1 MANQKYNWNEI
12 EQEYVTGKLTYRELA
27 DKHNVSESRIG
38 VVGGKRDWAKKRK
51 EYREGI
57 NTAAIEEAKKATAF
71 EKGRFDELTTRACD
85 AVVAAMAQ
93 QATEAYNAG
102 RLNDKVSKSILSAV
116 REALEIKY
124 RVLDIPLPVQRH
136 DVPKEI
142 IAPGEATMRELEEF
156 FGQGKLSAFINTN
169 QGGNGA
175 SGNGSDGDLN

>member
-27 DKHNVSESRIG
+27 DKHKVSESRIG

-136 DVPKEI
+136 DIQEPIK
-142 IAPGEATMRELEEF
+142 APGERIEEELKEF
-156 FGQGKLSAFINTN
+156 LSTRGLTSIAEIEV
-169 QGGNGA
+169 GGNGA
-175 SGNGSDGDLN
+175 DSNLN

>member
-102 RLNDKVSKSILSAV
+102 QLNDKVSKSILSAV

-136 DVPKEI
+136 DIQEPIK
-142 IAPGEATMRELEEF
+142 APGERIEEELKEF
-156 FGQGKLSAFINTN
+156 LSTRGLTSIAEIEV
-169 QGGNGA
+169 GGNGA
-175 SGNGSDGDLN
+175 DSNLN